1 MARPGLRRSGRVAP
15 PPRNGSRTVQLSY
28 AMPVP
33 GHPDR
38 SSPWWAR
45 LLARMPRTRNRADDA
60 PGTVRGRHLRA
71 VDASEDPGPPPTL
84 TELYRA
90 RRLDMVRLALFL
102 VDDLH
107 TAEDVV
113 QDAFAAVCRTYGTS
127 LHGLQ
132 DPGAYLHTAVVNAA
146 RSVLRRRRTAR
157 AYTPPHP
164 VSGPPVDEGLLLAE
178 EHRHVLDA
186 LAQLTRRQREVL
198 VLRYWSELTE
208 AQIAQTLGLSRGTVK
223 STASRALD
231 ALEKKLEA
239 GR

>member
-1 MARPGLRRSGRVAP
+1 MP
-15 PPRNGSRTVQLSY
+15 Y
-28 AMPVP
+28 AFSLPLPVP
-33 GHPDR
+33 LTP
-38 SSPWWAR
+38 PWWSR
-45 LLARMPRTRNRADDA
+45 LLALRVSRVAREERA
-60 PGTVRGRHLRA
+60 PVRERHLRA
-71 VDASEDPGPPPTL
+71 VGPPYGEEPAPDL

-102 VDDLH
+102 VDDLP

-113 QDAFAAVCRTYGTS
+113 QDAFAAVCRAYGTS
-127 LHGLQ
+127 LDGLRE
-132 DPGAYLHTAVVNAA
+132 PGAYLHTAVVNAS

-157 AYTPPHP
+157 AYVPPHP
-164 VSGPPVDEGLLLAE
+164 GSGAPVDEGLLLAE

-186 LAQLTRRQREVL
+186 LAELTRRQREVL

-231 ALEKKLEA
+231 ALEKRLEA
-239 GR
+239 AR

>member
-1 MARPGLRRSGRVAP
+1 MQYAIPAAP
-15 PPRNGSRTVQLSY
+15 PS
-28 AMPVP
+28 
-33 GHPDR
+33 
-38 SSPWWAR
+38 WWSR
-45 LLARMPRTRNRADDA
+45 LLARVSGAEDVPV
-60 PGTVRGRHLRA
+60 VRPGRHLRVLPA
-71 VDASEDPGPPPTL
+71 VHEDERPPTL

-90 RRLDMVRLALFL
+90 RRVDMVRLALFL

-113 QDAFAAVCRTYGTS
+113 QDAFASVCRTYGTS
-127 LHGLQ
+127 LAGLD

-157 AYTPPHP
+157 AYTPPHQGA
-164 VSGPPVDEGLLLAE
+164 GPPVDEALLLAE

-186 LAQLTRRQREVL
+186 LARLTHRQREVL

-208 AQIAQTLGLSRGTVK
+208 VQIAQTLGLSRGTVK

-231 ALEKKLEA
+231 ALERLLEA
-239 GR
+239 TSR